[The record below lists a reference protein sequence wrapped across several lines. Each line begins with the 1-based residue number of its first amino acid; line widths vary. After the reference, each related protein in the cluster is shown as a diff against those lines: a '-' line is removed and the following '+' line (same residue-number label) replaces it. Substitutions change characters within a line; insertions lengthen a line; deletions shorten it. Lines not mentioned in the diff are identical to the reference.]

1 MTLPDQPPTPSS
13 ESPVVSPATP
23 GAAVPS
29 RPAAIGVPLLPILL
43 VLLLVAAAGVGVVLL
58 LRPHVEFANGLAGP
72 VRLVVGDDPP
82 RTLAPAAAAR
92 VAVSRGKTV
101 VAQWELQR
109 PLSAD
114 GKPMGEEVR
123 GSSVLRGPSGTT
135 ALHASSRPG
144 DTAYFA
150 PLITN
155 ASSRPLR
162 VTVNAG
168 LQGAVDCGCAVR
180 PGARRVFIGYYRL
193 FQNSTVQAR
202 AVGAGGSVSAEFRD
216 LGNQVTAAN
225 GSVGLRFEDKDLR

>member
-1 MTLPDQPPTPSS
+1 MTLADQSSPPPAPRPDGVRI
-13 ESPVVSPATP
+13 PVL
-23 GAAVPS
+23 
-29 RPAAIGVPLLPILL
+29 PLVL
-43 VLLLVAAAGVGVVLL
+43 VLLLVAAAGAGVMQL
-58 LRPHVEFANGLAGP
+58 LRPRVELTNALAAP
-72 VRLVVGDDPP
+72 VRLVVGDEAP
-82 RTLAPAAAAR
+82 RTVAPAASVR
-92 VAVSRGKTV
+92 VAVSRGRTI
-101 VAQWELQR
+101 VAQWELER

-135 ALHASSRPG
+135 RVQAASRTG
-144 DTAYFA
+144 ENAYFA

-155 ASSRPLR
+155 ASTRPLR
-162 VTVNAG
+162 VMVNAG

-202 AVGAGGSVSAEFRD
+202 GMGTGTAGGSAVFRN
-216 LGNQVTAAN
+216 LGAQVTAPD